1 MRLPTLPH
9 LLLLL
14 TVVAIAPSVARAGH
28 AVPPVPWKKGPGPR
42 EGFSRERL
50 IVPPPGRGESAR
62 APLAAFTLGRL
73 LLENLRQPADAA
85 RAFELARS
93 LAGGSGALAED
104 ALARE
109 VEAWRAAGDANKAT
123 ARAQRYQA
131 LYPNGTHTKQVLRA
145 GEPLRKP

>member
-1 MRLPTLPH
+1 MEATRALRQ
-9 LLLLL
+9 L
-14 TVVAIAPSVARAGH
+14 TQRF
-28 AVPPVPWKKGPGPR
+28 PR
-42 EGFSRERL
+42 D
-50 IVPPPGRGESAR
+50 AR

-131 LYPNGTHTKQVLRA
+131 LYPNGTHTKQVLRV